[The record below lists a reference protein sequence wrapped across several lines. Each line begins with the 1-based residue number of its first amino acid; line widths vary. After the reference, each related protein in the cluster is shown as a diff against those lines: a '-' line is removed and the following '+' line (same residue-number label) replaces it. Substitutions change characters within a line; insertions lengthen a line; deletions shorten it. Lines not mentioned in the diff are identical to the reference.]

1 MQEHKNRKKEVYLW
15 VLKDENMLVPI
26 KNLSVILIF
35 CRNLYQFPRIF
46 EVHELNLIC
55 NTFLVCHK
63 TGKQIYELKRDNLLS
78 NSVFFR
84 DLQRYF
90 WHFFFGKKFFTLRTH
105 FFGQGKFTKYNAF
118 FCCLWAML
126 AKIVGL
132 KLWINIFVAIYKKT
146 RAQKTGH

>member
-35 CRNLYQFPRIF
+35 CRNSYQFPRIF

-78 NSVFFR
+78 NSVF
-84 DLQRYF
+84 LE
-90 WHFFFGKKFFTLRTH
+90 
-105 FFGQGKFTKYNAF
+105 
-118 FCCLWAML
+118 
-126 AKIVGL
+126 
-132 KLWINIFVAIYKKT
+132 IYK
-146 RAQKTGH
+146 GIF